1 MDVPFA
7 LLVVPAK
14 SGEGFYFEA
23 KWRHDG
29 AQVKRRVGPAW
40 VKRRSTPLHGA
51 EGWQRNYVA
60 RTGRRD
66 EGSLTARE
74 AERRVRALI
83 DAHGAEH
90 SIKTRHGVVTFADAA
105 AQFLV
110 ERGRTNDWKATTR
123 RDYGEML
130 AASGQARKPRGAA
143 PRARIMTV
151 FGHRPVSKIDADHVR
166 RFLNALEMSP
176 RSANKQRQVLHA
188 VFKYAVMRGWRP
200 DNPVQAV
207 SSFRKAAEAELVVC
221 SPEQVAVIS
230 RATDDST
237 IAAMIIAAAATGL
250 RQGELLAL
258 RWRHVRFAEQAIDV
272 VTSYSGGLEETSP
285 KGRRRRSVPMA
296 DAAAAELARLGQRR
310 YFTGPDDL
318 VFCATG
324 GFIDPA
330 TVRARYGRALDRA
343 RKDDPTIP
351 RARFHDLRHTFGT
364 VCAREGCDVV
374 SIMRWLGHADL
385 KTTEIYMHYAPKTEQ
400 AARLSTFF
408 AGLERASSATPTP
421 RRISSGGA
429 APSASI
435 RDDRR

>member
-14 SGEGFYFEA
+14 SGDGFYFEA

-51 EGWQRNYVA
+51 EGWQRNYET

-74 AERRVRALI
+74 AERRVQAMI
-83 DAHGAEH
+83 DAHFAER
-90 SIKTRHGVVTFADAA
+90 SIKAKHGDVTFADAA

-110 ERGRTNDWKATTR
+110 ERARTNDWKATTR

-130 AASGQARKPRGAA
+130 AAPGQPRKPRGTA
-143 PRARIMTV
+143 PRARIMTA
-151 FGHRPVSKIDADHVR
+151 FGHRPVSKISSDDVR
-166 RFLNALEMSP
+166 QFLNALDMSP

-207 SSFRKAAEAELVVC
+207 SSFRKAAEGELVVC
-221 SPEQVAVIS
+221 SPEQVALVA
-230 RATDDST
+230 RTTDDST
-237 IAAMIIAAAATGL
+237 IAAMTIVAAATGL

-258 RWRHVRFAEQAIDV
+258 RWRHVRFTGQAIDV
-272 VTSYSGGLEETSP
+272 VASYSGGLEETSP

-296 DAAAAELARLGQRR
+296 DAAASELARLGQRPH
-310 YFTGPDDL
+310 FTGADEL
-318 VFCATG
+318 VFCGATG
-324 GFIDPA
+324 DFIDPA
-330 TVRARYGRALDRA
+330 TVRKRYARALQRA
-343 RKDDPTIP
+343 RERDPTIP

-400 AARLSTFF
+400 AARLSAFF
-408 AGLERASSATPTP
+408 TGLTQSPSAPPTPTP
-421 RRISSGGA
+421 
-429 APSASI
+429 
-435 RDDRR
+435 